1 MDSESIVSFLATIS
15 IFLAAC
21 RRYGHN
27 ILDQLSTFK
36 APSASGSR
44 FSTNALLISFDQTSL
59 DYVKG
64 FIKSLLPGPS
74 HFLEGI
80 FDIADV
86 LRASVY
92 LQLQALGIILS
103 YYRLLILLSCH
114 PRNGLEFCMW
124 HIFILI
130 PSKMK
135 I

>member
-1 MDSESIVSFLATIS
+1 MKMDSESIVSFLATIS

-21 RRYGHN
+21 HRYGHN
-27 ILDQLSTFK
+27 ILDQLFALK
-36 APSASGSR
+36 APRASGSR

-64 FIKSLLPGPS
+64 FIKLLLPGPS

-92 LQLQALGIILS
+92 LQLQASGNYLQ
-103 YYRLLILLSCH
+103 LLQTFDLTKL
-114 PRNGLEFCMW
+114 
-124 HIFILI
+124 
-130 PSKMK
+130 PSKK
-135 I
+135 WAGVLYVAYFHFNSL